1 MKLDM
6 VILISVA
13 AIGVIGLIVYFVIK
27 SREKFVPYWSNNNM
41 NSMNSEYSGSAA
53 PGNPAF
59 YKQLGPYKGC
69 DASPVVVTPDMM
81 QLPEPTFGPGF
92 YAGALNWIY
101 DPVSGIPVQMY
112 TSPRVPLSDFQTE
125 LTRCGCCETENCKNC
140 CKN

>member
-1 MKLDM
+1 MQLDM

-13 AIGVIGLIVYFVIK
+13 VIAVIGLIVYFVIK
-27 SREKFVPYWSNNNM
+27 SREKFVPYRVNNNINNM
-41 NSMNSEYSGSAA
+41 NLEDGGSAP

-59 YKQLGPYKGC
+59 YQQLGPYNGC
-69 DASPVVVTPDMM
+69 NASPVEVTADML

-92 YAGALNWIY
+92 YSNVLNLTY

-125 LTRCGCCETENCKNC
+125 LTRCGCCETKNCTNC
-140 CKN
+140 CKK